1 MKIVTYILIGLLV
14 VILGGGAYFFL
25 YVHKP
30 MAAEYQ
36 KMQQGQPEFEK
47 ARKELK
53 KYADREK
60 QEAGWTGAAAE
71 SLRKG
76 LANEIA
82 AGKAEVVVAGS
93 RVVVNIAESVLY
105 TPQSVTFARDA
116 KAALNNLASLLK
128 EFKDKEIFVGNMT
141 QSAPAQG
148 KGRKRVAAKDAR
160 TLSSGRSVELVKD
173 LERNGVPAETLIASS
188 YPAKMPDRGYLIK
201 EQKTVIII
209 SHPASAGQAA
219 LAQKTE
225 TKPAAAVKT
234 APAATAAA
242 AAPAASQ
249 PKSIPISTV
258 PPKKAQ

>member
-14 VILGGGAYFFL
+14 VIVGGGAYFYL
-25 YVHKP
+25 YQYSP

-71 SLRKG
+71 ALRKG

-82 AGKAEVVVAGS
+82 AGRAEVVVAGS
-93 RVVVNIAESVLY
+93 RVIVNIAEAVLY
-105 TPQSVTFARDA
+105 TPQSVTFGRDA
-116 KAALNNLASLLK
+116 KPALDNLAALLR
-128 EFKDKEIFVGNMT
+128 EYKDKEIFIGNMT
-141 QSAPAQG
+141 QAAPAQG
-148 KGRKRVAAKDAR
+148 KGRKRVPAKDAR
-160 TLSSGRSVELVKD
+160 TLSSGRSVELVKY
-173 LERNGVPAETLIASS
+173 LEKNGFPLDTLIAAS
-188 YPAKMPDRGYLIK
+188 YPAKQPDRGFTIK
-201 EQKTVIII
+201 EQKTVIVIAF
-209 SHPASAGQAA
+209 PASAGPAA
-219 LAQKTE
+219 PGQKPE
-225 TKPAAAVKT
+225 ANPAAAVKT
-234 APAATAAA
+234 APAVTVT
-242 AAPAASQ
+242 PAQ

>member
-14 VILGGGAYFFL
+14 VTLGGGAYL
-25 YVHKP
+25 YLYQYSP

-71 SLRKG
+71 ALRKG

-93 RVVVNIAESVLY
+93 RVIVNIAEAVLY

-116 KAALNNLASLLK
+116 KPALDNLAALLR
-128 EFKDKEIFVGNMT
+128 EYKDKEIFVGNMT
-141 QSAPAQG
+141 QAAPAQG
-148 KGRKRVAAKDAR
+148 KGRKRVPAKDAR
-160 TLSSGRSVELVKD
+160 TLSSGRSVELVKY
-173 LERNGVPAETLIASS
+173 LEKNGVPMDTLIASS
-188 YPAKMPDRGYLIK
+188 YPAKMPDRGFTIK
-201 EQKTVIII
+201 EQKTVIVIAF
-209 SHPASAGQAA
+209 PASAGQAA
-219 LAQKTE
+219 PAQKTE
-225 TKPAAAVKT
+225 TKPEAAVKT
-234 APAATAAA
+234 VPAVT
-242 AAPAASQ
+242 AAPAAPAAAQ